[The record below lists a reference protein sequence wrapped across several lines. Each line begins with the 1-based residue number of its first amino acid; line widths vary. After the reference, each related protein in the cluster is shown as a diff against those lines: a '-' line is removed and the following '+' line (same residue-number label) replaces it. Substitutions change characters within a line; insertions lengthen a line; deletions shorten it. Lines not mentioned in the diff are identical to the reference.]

1 MITIGCVSEKQKVPT
16 LHLVPQVKL
25 PSCRKHPSPVVAKRV
40 DALAQEQD
48 LAVAGQLLVLR
59 VPRLRLGLHVLQ
71 NLLGCQAQQ

>member
-1 MITIGCVSEKQKVPT
+1 MVTVGCVSGKKKVPT
-16 LHLVPQVKL
+16 LQLVPQVKL